1 MRIAGLE
8 LSKAKSIFSTN
19 SVYFEHSDTSP
30 AFKQLIRYDGTVLI
44 QLSEQWRTLIYF
56 LSNMKKKVERAMPS
70 VVEDEGTNRVLDI
83 SYERL
88 LHDQEFEN
96 KTTTAVAFEPCVMCG
111 HRLVEA
117 SYKIVTP
124 LTTDI
129 IIILIESAK
138 KEGIVGPPFLMLQ
151 YIP

>member
-1 MRIAGLE
+1 MRIAELE

-19 SVYFEHSDTSP
+19 SIYFEHSDTSP
-30 AFKQLIRYDGTVLI
+30 AFKQLIRYDGTVLVE
-44 QLSEQWRTLIYF
+44 LSEQWRTLIYY
-56 LSNMKKKVERAMPS
+56 LSNMNKKVERITPS
-70 VVEDEGTNRVLDI
+70 VVEDEGTNRVLVI

-96 KTTTAVAFEPCVMCG
+96 KSTTAIAFEPCAMCG

-124 LTTDI
+124 LTADI

-138 KEGIVGPPFLMLQ
+138 KEGIVGPPFLMLP

>member
-1 MRIAGLE
+1 VRIAELE

-30 AFKQLIRYDGTVLI
+30 AFKQLIRFDGTVLV
-44 QLSEQWRTLIYF
+44 QLSEQWHTLIYF
-56 LSNMKKKVERAMPS
+56 LSNMKKVERATPS

-88 LHDQEFEN
+88 LRYQEFEN

-117 SYKIVTP
+117 SYKI
-124 LTTDI
+124 LT
-129 IIILIESAK
+129 SS
-138 KEGIVGPPFLMLQ
+138 PP
-151 YIP
+151 

>member
-1 MRIAGLE
+1 VRIAGLE

-30 AFKQLIRYDGTVLI
+30 AFKQLIRYDGSVLI
-44 QLSEQWRTLIYF
+44 ELSWQWRTLIYF
-56 LSNMKKKVERAMPS
+56 LSNMKKVESATPS
-70 VVEDEGTNRVLDI
+70 VVEDEETNRVLDI

-88 LHDQEFEN
+88 LRYQEFEN

-129 IIILIESAK
+129 IIILIESTK
-138 KEGIVGPPFLMLQ
+138 KEGIVGPPFLMLP

>member
-1 MRIAGLE
+1 MRIAELE

-30 AFKQLIRYDGTVLI
+30 AFKQLIRFDGTVLVE
-44 QLSEQWRTLIYF
+44 LSGQWRTLIYF
-56 LSNMKKKVERAMPS
+56 LSNMNKKVERATPS
-70 VVEDEGTNRVLDI
+70 YVEDKGTNRVLNI

-96 KTTTAVAFEPCVMCG
+96 KTTAAVAFEPCVMCG

-124 LTTDI
+124 LTVDI
-129 IIILIESAK
+129 IIILIEGAE
-138 KEGIVGPPFLMLQ
+138 KEAIVGPPFLMLP

>member
-70 VVEDEGTNRVLDI
+70 VVEDEETNRVLDI

-88 LHDQEFEN
+88 LRYQEFEN

>member
-1 MRIAGLE
+1 VRIAELE

-30 AFKQLIRYDGTVLI
+30 AFKQLIRFDGTVLV
-44 QLSEQWRTLIYF
+44 QLSGQWHTLIYF
-56 LSNMKKKVERAMPS
+56 LSNMKKVERATPS

-96 KTTTAVAFEPCVMCG
+96 KTTTAVAFEPCVMRG

-117 SYKIVTP
+117 SYKI
-124 LTTDI
+124 LT
-129 IIILIESAK
+129 SS
-138 KEGIVGPPFLMLQ
+138 PP
-151 YIP
+151 